1 MMQKHRIYTPPRPR
15 SQTRTPQIKGAICGV
30 RVEEPTMRGNRYL
43 DKLIDGRS
51 DEVLSQEHLPVHQK
65 LFGVVLAGRVQDGSR
80 SELLGELHRPE
91 NEAFHVR
98 SQQRALATMIPT
110 MADITREG
118 MREGLFSTRFPEE
131 AVEMTLLYA
140 FDELSVSELKDA
152 GRKA

>member
-1 MMQKHRIYTPPRPR
+1 M
-15 SQTRTPQIKGAICGV
+15 
-30 RVEEPTMRGNRYL
+30 
-43 DKLIDGRS
+43 
-51 DEVLSQEHLPVHQK
+51 
-65 LFGVVLAGRVQDGSR
+65 QDGSR